1 MNDPNVLSESS
12 SIALFKHADDKI
24 EKTRK
29 EVGELLQK
37 DLELTLKIDRLTDRV
52 DHGVSVTG
60 QKTLEK
66 VTELATNI
74 GKQSVTLEKME
85 EIVKT
90 HDAQIKEI
98 NKGVFWLAFVGV
110 LGGLL
115 TMGFAVVKTFV
126 K

>member
-1 MNDPNVLSESS
+1 MSTEHLSEES

-29 EVGELLQK
+29 EVAELLQK

-66 VTELATNI
+66 VTDLAQTI
-74 GKQSVTLEKME
+74 GKFGVAVEKME
-85 EIVKT
+85 AVVQA
-90 HDAQIKEI
+90 HDQSIKEI
-98 NKGVFWLAFVGV
+98 NRGVFWLAFVGV
-110 LGGLL
+110 LGGLIAL
-115 TMGFAVVKTFV
+115 IFVLMKTFV

>member
-1 MNDPNVLSESS
+1 MSGDVLSEGS

-85 EIVKT
+85 AVVQA

-98 NKGVFWLAFVGV
+98 NRGVFWLAFVGV
-110 LGGLL
+110 LGGLIALIFTL
-115 TMGFAVVKTFV
+115 TRTFV